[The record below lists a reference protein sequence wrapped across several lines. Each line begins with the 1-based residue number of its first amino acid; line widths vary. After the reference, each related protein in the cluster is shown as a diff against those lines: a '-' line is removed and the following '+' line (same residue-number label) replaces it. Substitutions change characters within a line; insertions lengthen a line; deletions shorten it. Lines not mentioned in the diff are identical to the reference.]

1 MVNIEID
8 GKKLTAEA
16 GSMIIEV
23 ADANDVYIPRF
34 CYHKKLSVA
43 ANCRM
48 CLVEVSNIP
57 KAVPACATP
66 VADGMVVQTSSDSAR
81 EAQKAVMEFLLINH
95 PLDCP
100 ICDQGG
106 ECELQ
111 DLAVGFGDD
120 DSSYCENKRV
130 VHDKNIGPLI
140 ETEMTR
146 CIHCTRCV
154 RFGMEIAGIRE
165 LGMLGRG
172 ETAEIGTFVG
182 KCVDSEVS
190 GNIIDLCPVGALT
203 AKPSRYKYRPWELQG
218 TPSIAA
224 HDCLGSNIDIHHRRG
239 KVIRVVPRENEAV
252 NEVWISDRDR
262 YSYEALNSDS
272 RLKSPMIKE
281 DGQWKTVDW
290 QTALERVVGGLNG
303 VLQKHGSESI
313 GALASPSAT
322 TEEFYLLQKLM
333 RNLGSGNIDHR
344 LRQLDFSDSE
354 NDPLF
359 PELGRDIASLE
370 TLDASLL
377 IGCNLRK
384 ELPLAALRL
393 RKSTFTG
400 KVCVINQQDYEFN
413 FKLAEKN
420 IVAADNFAEEIA
432 AVLKAA
438 CEDLPEN
445 TLDSEW
451 QKLISDVG
459 VSDNH
464 KHIADLLKQDSSTQ
478 GKQRAIILGAV
489 AQSHADFATLRALAR
504 KLAEVTGASYGVIS
518 SGANSAG
525 AYLAGAIPHRR
536 PDEAEANG
544 KNVSQMLADDLKA
557 FLLLNVEPDKDTL
570 QSEAALSAMKQAEF
584 VVSLTPFNDGEVL
597 DYADVL
603 LPQAAFSETSG
614 SYVNLN
620 GISQSFIGA
629 APACGE
635 ARPGWKILRVLGNF
649 MEFDGFDYESS
660 EAVLDEMTSRIA
672 GQSINNDIRLPASLK
687 SDSGDVAEVGIY
699 AIDSIVRRA
708 SALQQT
714 QDALKAGNTTGS
726 ENMKSAET
734 NDSAKG

>member
-120 DSSYCENKRV
+120 DSNYCENKRV

-172 ETAEIGTFVG
+172 DTAEIGTFVG

-239 KVIRVVPRENEAV
+239 KVIRVVPRDNEAV
-252 NEVWISDRDR
+252 NEVWLSDRDR
-262 YSYEALNSDS
+262 YSYQALNSDS

-281 DGQWKTVDW
+281 NGQWKTVDW
-290 QTALERVVGGLNG
+290 QTALERAVGGLNA

-333 RNLGSGNIDHR
+333 RNLGSNNIDHR

-393 RKSTFTG
+393 RKSTFSG

-420 IVAADNFAEEIA
+420 IVAADDFAEEMA

-438 CEDLPEN
+438 CEVLSEAP
-445 TLDSEW
+445 LDNEW
-451 QKLISDVG
+451 QKLIGDVN
-459 VSDNH
+459 VNDSH
-464 KHIADLLKQDSSTQ
+464 KHIANLLIQ
-478 GKQRAIILGAV
+478 GKQKAIILGAV
-489 AQSHADFATLRALAR
+489 AQSHADFATLRALAG
-504 KLAEVTGASYGVIS
+504 KLAEVTGASCGVIS
-518 SGANSAG
+518 AGANSAG
-525 AYLAGAIPHRR
+525 AYLAGAVPHRR
-536 PDEAEANG
+536 PDEGDVDG
-544 KNVSQMLADDLKA
+544 KNVSQMLADNLKA
-557 FLLLNVEPDKDTL
+557 FLLFNVEPGEDIT
-570 QSEAALSAMKQAEF
+570 QSEAALAAMKQAEF
-584 VVSLTPFNDGEVL
+584 VVSLTLFNDGEAL

-603 LPQAAFSETSG
+603 LPLAAFSETSG

-620 GISQSFIGA
+620 GIAQSFTGA
-629 APACGE
+629 VSACGE

-660 EAVLDEMTSRIA
+660 EAVLDEMTFQIA
-672 GQSINNDIRLPASLK
+672 GQSINNHIMLPESLK
-687 SDSGDVAEVGIY
+687 SESGYVAEVGIY
-699 AIDSIVRRA
+699 AVDSIVRRA

-714 QDALKAGNTTGS
+714 QDALKAGNFAGS
-726 ENMKSAET
+726 DRVECAET
-734 NDSAKG
+734 SDSAKG